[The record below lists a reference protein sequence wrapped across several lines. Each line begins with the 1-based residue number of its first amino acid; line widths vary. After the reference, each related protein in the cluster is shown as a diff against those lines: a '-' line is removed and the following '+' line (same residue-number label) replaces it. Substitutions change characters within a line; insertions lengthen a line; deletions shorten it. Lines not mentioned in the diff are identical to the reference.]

1 MKLKVGNI
9 IIFIVGVLVVSF
21 SLFFLLKK
29 EEEDNL
35 LINLTNKSLE
45 EVMEYASLNNIKLN
59 KTYEYDDLINKDYV
73 ISQSIEENTK
83 IEENMEIDIVISKG
97 IDYVK
102 YEVNE
107 LGRVPI
113 MMYHGIQNMKDSET
127 DYTGGNI
134 DYSGYHRTSE
144 SFRKDLEFYYKN
156 GYRMVRLNDYV
167 NGIIDVELGKSP
179 IVLTFDD
186 GLSNNIKVTG
196 LDENGNI
203 IIDPNSSV
211 GIL

>member
-73 ISQSIEENTK
+73 ISQSIEENT
-83 IEENMEIDIVISKG
+83 
-97 IDYVK
+97 
-102 YEVNE
+102 YEVLTPNYI
-107 LGRVPI
+107 RVI
-113 MMYHGIQNMKDSET
+113 VKSDREIHGEILKVKLTDIKDE
-127 DYTGGNI
+127 
-134 DYSGYHRTSE
+134 
-144 SFRKDLEFYYKN
+144 
-156 GYRMVRLNDYV
+156 YV
-167 NGIIDVELGKSP
+167 EGTLV
-179 IVLTFDD
+179 
-186 GLSNNIKVTG
+186 
-196 LDENGNI
+196 
-203 IIDPNSSV
+203 
-211 GIL
+211 